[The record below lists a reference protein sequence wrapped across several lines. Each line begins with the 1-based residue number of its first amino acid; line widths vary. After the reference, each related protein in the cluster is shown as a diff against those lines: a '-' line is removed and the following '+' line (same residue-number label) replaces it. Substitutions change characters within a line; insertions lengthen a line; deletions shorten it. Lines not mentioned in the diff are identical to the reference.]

1 MSPNPVERRI
11 ADLCQDWAG
20 FRADPSKR
28 LLIWQAPENAE
39 RLLQAFF
46 ETQKH
51 ETEYSTG
58 DLFIVFDASFEY
70 SMQYS
75 RELKE
80 ALAGQYKASREA
92 FESQGIAC
100 DWHYAPAEFA
110 DSATGFVQSLG
121 SFGTHHQEQISHC
134 AAVLNPQYVMDNS
147 AFAAWLGRAL
157 NAGVPEGMRLVVT
170 ESLENPRFNGFKET
184 APDLVQTRTVQID
197 TLTLAQQAFAQ
208 EDAVGPAA
216 VFRNHL
222 MSVATLIEKGSADQ
236 VKAKAADAL
245 AFAKKQQ
252 WADQQVVVVLLVA
265 GALLKEKRFDEA
277 VTDYQSARQSARQ
290 TVEADHPAGQQLVLQ
305 TWFGEAG
312 AHLAAGDDAA
322 AGRCYDQAAELA
334 QGISNLILAIEAWR
348 MSAFCRVRAS
358 DREGAFTSVRKA
370 FQLGNDIE
378 PEQREMSTLPL
389 AAVDLLRLIEPK
401 RVAKIEKV
409 KIDLEQQA
417 GRLRQAVERRAAEL
431 EAGGHAEQYR
441 QAEAHLARAT
451 AQAVQQ
457 ADKQLNALAAGGN
470 QAFRHVFAQARDLLG
485 RQWPL
490 FSAAAMPQTPQPS
503 TAHTQKLATAGG
515 VSL

>member
-11 ADLCQDWAG
+11 ADLCQEWAG

-58 DLFIVFDASFEY
+58 DLFIVFDASFEH
-70 SMQYS
+70 SIQYS
-75 RELKE
+75 RALKE

-92 FESQGIAC
+92 LESQGIAC

-110 DSATGFVQSLG
+110 DSATGFVHSIG
-121 SFGTHHQEQISHC
+121 SFGSHHQEQIGHC
-134 AAVLNPQYVMDNS
+134 VAVLYPQYIMDND

-157 NAGVPEGMRLVVT
+157 NAGVPEGLRLVVT
-170 ESLENPRFNGFKET
+170 DSLENPRFNGFEES
-184 APDLVQTRTVQID
+184 APGLVQTRTVQID
-197 TLTLAQQAFAQ
+197 SLTLAQQTFAQ

-222 MSVATLIEKGSADQ
+222 MGLATLLEKGSADQ

-252 WADQQVVVVLLVA
+252 WVDQQVVVALLVA

-277 VTDYQSARQSARQ
+277 VTDYQNARQSARQ
-290 TVEADHPAGQQLVLQ
+290 TVDAGHPAGQQLVLQ

-312 AHLAAGDDAA
+312 AHLAAGDASA

-334 QGISNLILAIEAWR
+334 QGIPNLVLAIEAWR
-348 MSAFCRVRAS
+348 MSAFCSARAS
-358 DREGAFTSVRKA
+358 DREGAIASVRKA
-370 FQLGNDIE
+370 FQLGNDLD

-389 AAVDLLRLIEPK
+389 TAVDLLRLIEPK
-401 RVAKIEKV
+401 RVVKIEKI
-409 KIDLEQQA
+409 KINLEQQA
-417 GRLRQAVERRAAEL
+417 GRLRQAVELRSAEL
-431 EAGGHAEQYR
+431 EAGADAEQYR
-441 QAEAHLARAT
+441 HAEEHLARAT
-451 AQAVQQ
+451 AQAVEQ
-457 ADKQLNALAAGGN
+457 AQKQLNTLVAGAS
-470 QAFRHVFAQARDLLG
+470 QPFRHVFTQARNLLG

-490 FSAAAMPQTPQPS
+490 FSAAAMPQTPQPD

-515 VSL
+515 ASL